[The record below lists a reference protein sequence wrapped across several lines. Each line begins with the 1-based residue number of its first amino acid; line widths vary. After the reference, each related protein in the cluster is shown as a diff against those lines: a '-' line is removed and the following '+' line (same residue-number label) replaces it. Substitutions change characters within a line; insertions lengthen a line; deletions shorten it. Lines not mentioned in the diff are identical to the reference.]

1 MRSMKEKSSPARSVA
16 WTSRLRPSIPSN
28 SSRWTRKKS
37 TSTKKRKRLK
47 TVTIRERMFS
57 PLRFSF
63 AGVAACL
70 LVLLTILHPRPLGAS
85 KKEKPCGLITG
96 TVWGPD
102 DRELAGV
109 KVKIRSAQDKKAH
122 WEMYSDRRGEFWQ
135 WVSVCGADYIVAADT
150 KGYKAPDGK
159 RLQPA
164 EVTVHVETRQRAQT

>member
-1 MRSMKEKSSPARSVA
+1 M
-16 WTSRLRPSIPSN
+16 
-28 SSRWTRKKS
+28 SSR
-37 TSTKKRKRLK
+37 
-47 TVTIRERMFS
+47 V
-57 PLRFSF
+57 PLSF
-63 AGVAACL
+63 ARGAACL
-70 LVLLTILHPRPLGAS
+70 LVLLMILYPRPLGAS
-85 KKEKPCGLITG
+85 KKEKPCGLISG

-135 WVSVCGADYIVAADT
+135 WVPVCGADYIVSADT

-164 EVTVHVETRQRAQT
+164 EATVHVETQQHAQTGLHLKY